1 MNEVLLREERVE
13 RGTVHYCL
21 LVQAGKALFS
31 VWISPQC
38 KFTSAFLPIKNIF
51 DLSLKYIFNSPFLC
65 LSFMIFFPFLQRLNV

>member
-1 MNEVLLREERVE
+1 MLDQIMKLGFFPPQKLPKIGEVEMNEVLLREERVE

-38 KFTSAFLPIKNIF
+38 KFTSAFLPIKNIP
-51 DLSLKYIFNSPFLC
+51 LTCP
-65 LSFMIFFPFLQRLNV
+65 